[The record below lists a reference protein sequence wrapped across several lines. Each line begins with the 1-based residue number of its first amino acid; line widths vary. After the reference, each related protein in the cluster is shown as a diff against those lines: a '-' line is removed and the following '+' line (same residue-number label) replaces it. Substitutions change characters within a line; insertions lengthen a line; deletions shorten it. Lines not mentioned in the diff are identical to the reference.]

1 MKLLDIMKKY
11 DRCLVRE
18 SAKLTK
24 IYNMLL
30 REAVEEDLDVTEID
44 LDEEK
49 CPDCG
54 KDPCVCDEE
63 EDKECDECGL
73 IPEDDFIVDDE
84 VKENDMLRNRPHNGH
99 IDDPAGVIPESEFFS
114 EAEKEECKDK
124 ECNEDDDTDD
134 KDEEMMSAA
143 EFFAEA
149 EKEQKK
155 EDEDDMIPESEFFA
169 EGGDESDFQDA
180 EEFFSDAETKVPE
193 KKPAKVEETED
204 IDEEIEIDPKDTFV
218 SAKELLEKE
227 DETELDTEEQKLEE
241 SLRSYRRKN
250 HHLFN
255 G

>member
-30 REAVEEDLDVTEID
+30 KEAVEEDLDVTEID

-84 VKENDMLRNRPHNGH
+84 VKENDMLRNRPHNAH
-99 IDDPAGVIPESEFFS
+99 IDDPAGIIPEADFF
-114 EAEKEECKDK
+114 
-124 ECNEDDDTDD
+124 NEDATDPKKSDNDDN
-134 KDEEMMSAA
+134 EMMSAA

-149 EKEQKK
+149 AKEQKK
-155 EDEDDMIPESEFFA
+155 EDKNDIIPESEFFA

-180 EEFFSDAETKVPE
+180 EEFFSDAEIKVPE

-227 DETELDTEEQKLEE
+227 EDETELDTEEQKLEE